1 MQQAAAVAGGRSYIQ
16 AHLAYSE
23 AKRGRHQEAR
33 KILNELQAQA
43 ATGYVAPYN
52 LALVAAGLGDRAA
65 MRSYL
70 ERAFTDRSGWMIFV
84 PLEREFAPFREELSP
99 LLARVLAVRRRRTA

>member
-1 MQQAAAVAGGRSYIQ
+1 
-16 AHLAYSE
+16 
-23 AKRGRHQEAR
+23 
-33 KILNELQAQA
+33 
-43 ATGYVAPYN
+43 
-52 LALVAAGLGDRAA
+52 